1 MKKNDF
7 LSLLEALNIDSTQIE
22 KIAMACG
29 FLIRKSLVAPSDILY
44 AICCQSTQG
53 TVSFNDLAAKI
64 DAEIAV
70 SVSRQAIGKKM
81 NKQSCVDFLKKI
93 LSLVMMS
100 KMEKE
105 AIGQLRQ
112 GCKYKRILV
121 QDSTIVRL
129 PIRLFGFFSGVSNA
143 HVSVCNAR
151 IQCVYDLISES
162 FIEFTID
169 PYSKN
174 DLKSAPALLL
184 EQGDLVLRD
193 RGYLTYSEIERHLAL
208 GADCIFRHKYD
219 IDFLDIQTDEKIDLP
234 AQLKTKNQLDLIV
247 RLTDK
252 NRTMVRIVAFPVSEE
267 IANIRRMK
275 AKKELKKAP
284 SKQYLDLLSWS
295 IFITTIPLQNAD
307 YDFIF
312 KAYSLRWR
320 IEIIFKIWKSHM
332 EFSKIHNVS
341 KTQLSIILFARF
353 IMIIICI
360 QYIFSPARMIILKH
374 LQKFLSMLKV
384 VRYLIK
390 NPNKITLIVKELS
403 LYKEKINY
411 HLSALAKYCTYEK
424 RNRKNFE
431 QEIEHILT
439 LG

>member
-1 MKKNDF
+1 MKKDDF
-7 LSLLEALNIDSTQIE
+7 LSLLKAMNIDSNQIE
-22 KIAMACG
+22 KIALACG
-29 FLIRKSLVAPSDILY
+29 FLIRKSLVAPCDILY

-64 DAEIAV
+64 DAESAV

-81 NKQSCVDFLKKI
+81 NKQSCIDFLKKI
-93 LSLVMMS
+93 LSLVIMS
-100 KMEKE
+100 KIDKE
-105 AIGQLRQ
+105 AIGSLRQ

-121 QDSTIVRL
+121 QDSTIVGL
-129 PIRLFGFFSGVSNA
+129 PIRLFDVFSGVSNA

-162 FIEFTID
+162 FICFTID

-174 DLKSAPALLL
+174 DLKAAPELCL
-184 EQGDLVLRD
+184 EQGDLVIRD
-193 RGYLTYSEIERHLAL
+193 RGYLTCNEIERHLEL
-208 GADCIFRHKYD
+208 GADCIFRHKHD
-219 IDFLDIQTDEKIDLP
+219 MVFLDVQTDEKIDLL
-234 AQLKTKNQLDLIV
+234 ASLKTNKQLDLMV
-247 RLTDK
+247 TLNDK

-275 AKKELKKAP
+275 AKKEKKKEP
-284 SKQYLDLLSWS
+284 SKAYLELLSWS
-295 IFITTIPLQNAD
+295 IFITTITLQEAD

-320 IEIIFKIWKSHM
+320 IEIIFKSWKSNM

-360 QYIFSPARMIILKH
+360 QYIFSPARMIIIKH
-374 LQKFLSMLKV
+374 LEKFLSMLKV

-390 NPNKITLIVKELS
+390 NPTKIISIVKELS
-403 LYKEKINY
+403 NYKEKINY
-411 HLSALAKYCTYEK
+411 HMCFS
-424 RNRKNFE
+424 
-431 QEIEHILT
+431 QILY
-439 LG
+439 L